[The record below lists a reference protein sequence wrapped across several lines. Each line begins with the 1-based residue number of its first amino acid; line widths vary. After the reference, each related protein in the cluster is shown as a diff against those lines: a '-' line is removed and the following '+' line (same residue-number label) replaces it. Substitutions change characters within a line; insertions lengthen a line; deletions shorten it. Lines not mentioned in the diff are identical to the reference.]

1 MLEKKKHLTAQR
13 GCVAGATI
21 CKGLDEGGGGWGW
34 GGRHAWRHMG
44 LRPRCLFWTSG
55 RVVAHRSSR
64 ANLPSQRKNVFAQI
78 ESHPLALIQFPP
90 PPRQWPPR
98 RMKHQPNS
106 HKWRAGRSAASSDV
120 NLFNSRRSARL
131 GSAAATSAEIVASG
145 KRDSTDFS
153 IFKKKDNVKTKRPAA
168 R

>member
-1 MLEKKKHLTAQR
+1 M
-13 GCVAGATI
+13 GGA
-21 CKGLDEGGGGWGW
+21 
-34 GGRHAWRHMG
+34 GGRHASRHMG

-98 RMKHQPNS
+98 RMKQQPNS

-120 NLFNSRRSARL
+120 NRFNSRRSARL
-131 GSAAATSAEIVASG
+131 GSARRLRRAQRSSPVERETALIFLFLK
-145 KRDSTDFS
+145 KRTMS
-153 IFKKKDNVKTKRPAA
+153 KQNGLPRADNVITADEKNR
-168 R
+168 